1 MLIFQLLHFL
11 LMILDIFLSHKNH
24 HIAKK
29 KPVLKTILI
38 KFNATF
44 YVKDYCNVSGHN
56 MLYFRKYSHFL
67 SEIMILYLY
76 KTTSITKHQVY
87 LNTIKAHPAHH
98 KLWVLEIYGNHNVD
112 H

>member
-1 MLIFQLLHFL
+1 MKF
-11 LMILDIFLSHKNH
+11 ILKRGEIREKLWTKNQYYAYNH

-44 YVKDYCNVSGHN
+44 YVKDYCKVSGHN

-76 KTTSITKHQVY
+76 KKNKYNQKSSVFEY
-87 LNTIKAHPAHH
+87 N
-98 KLWVLEIYGNHNVD
+98 
-112 H
+112 